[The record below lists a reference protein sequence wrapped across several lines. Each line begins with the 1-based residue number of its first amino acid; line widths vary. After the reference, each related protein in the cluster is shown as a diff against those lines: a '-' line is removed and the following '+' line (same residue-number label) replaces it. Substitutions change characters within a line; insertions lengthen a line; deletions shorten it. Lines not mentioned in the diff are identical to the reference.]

1 MKTPKKLILL
11 WALGSSSAD
20 SIIYLT
26 QPDFTHLDLKP
37 SPTIPLTHSKKVISS
52 NGSELANLESSSFPK
67 IPLVTFKS
75 AGPLRAS
82 TSSLRKT
89 KRTRTLLSE
98 EEKILFWPFSLL
110 SGLVK
115 HSKRFLLLLVVV
127 VEAGF
132 HGYGISSFFN
142 GGFSCI
148 LSLFLSGEGH

>member
-1 MKTPKKLILL
+1 RDPKKLILL

-52 NGSELANLESSSFPK
+52 NGSELANLKSSPFPK
-67 IPLVTFKS
+67 IPLATFKS
-75 AGPLRAS
+75 AGPLPS
-82 TSSLRKT
+82 FNFVF
-89 KRTRTLLSE
+89 
-98 EEKILFWPFSLL
+98 EKDKLFWPFSLL

-115 HSKRFLLLLVVV
+115 HSKRFLVVV
-127 VEAGF
+127 VEAVF

-142 GGFSCI
+142 GGFSSI
-148 LSLFLSGEGH
+148 LSPFLSGEGH